1 MEKELFVTKYR
12 WPVIIVCL
20 LLAGVMG
27 FQLRKMEIIAD
38 PLFMFPAKMP
48 SRVNTDKIEH
58 IFGSNNVLFI
68 LFEAED
74 VLDKGTLLRV
84 QTISQELAR
93 TAGVDNVLSLF
104 DTKNIRGEDGAM
116 IVEPAVNAIPQTAA
130 EREALRKSLTDNELA
145 SQVVV
150 SKDFKVTAIL
160 LTLNLDASKQDVYQA
175 VRKTVDASPGEEKV
189 LIGGIPAFQTV
200 IVGSITHDIL
210 ILIPGALL
218 IILAVLYAFFRQ
230 IRGIV
235 LPLCV
240 VVLSTAFGMG
250 ILPLMGWKM
259 TLITAIL
266 PIMVVAFSN
275 NYCIYLIAR
284 YQDLS
289 AASPHL
295 PRKQIAADV
304 FKGLSQPI
312 LFSGLTTM
320 VGLLGMIFHVIV
332 PAKQIGI
339 AAAIAIGFSI
349 MTSLG
354 GIPAVLSLLKPPK
367 ENPKASRNSLLFL
380 DKGLRKTAEIILR
393 YPKIV
398 LLVSA
403 FTAVVGVGLA
413 MRINVDANQENL
425 FGKNHPI
432 NRCTRLINSHFGGSQ
447 NLSILFESDVKEPR
461 FLTKLESYKD
471 QFQRMPGVGQ
481 VTSIADVIRIMSKA
495 LNDADDPGYNK
506 LPETRDAVAQYLE
519 LYSMSANP
527 EDFERLVDFN
537 YEKAQLVVRINDA
550 ATPVVNAI
558 IGKIQDIAE
567 TDKELVTFGGW
578 AAMYAELAAAILKG
592 QITSILIALCAIAIL
607 VMLMFRSAAA
617 GLLSSAPLVFAIIIG
632 FGAIGALGIHLDMA
646 TALITS
652 IVIGTGVD
660 FSLQFVWRYR
670 SIRQEGVSCEDAVK
684 KTFSTVGR
692 AIVFNAVC
700 LTLGLGV
707 LILSSI
713 PPLRYFAI
721 LFGVLTLACMFG
733 TLIVVPALCLVCKPR
748 YLEPVNLENRNQN
761 PTRR

>member
-12 WPVIIVCL
+12 WPVIIACL
-20 LLAGVMG
+20 LIAGVMG
-27 FQLRKMEIIAD
+27 FELRKMEIIAD
-38 PLFMFPAKMP
+38 PLFMFPAKMS
-48 SRVNTDKIEH
+48 SRMNTEKIEQ
-58 IFGSNNVLFI
+58 IFGSNNMLFI
-68 LFEAED
+68 LFKAED
-74 VLDKGTLLRV
+74 VLNEATLLRV
-84 QTISQELAR
+84 QTIRDKLLR

-116 IVEPAVNAIPQTAA
+116 IVEPAVNAIPETAA
-130 EREALRKSLTDNELA
+130 ERDALRKSLAENELA

-160 LTLNLDASKQDVYQA
+160 LTLTLDASKQDVYQA
-175 VRKTVDASPGEEKV
+175 VRKIVDAFPGDEKV
-189 LIGGIPAFQTV
+189 LIGGIPVFQTV
-200 IVGSITHDIL
+200 IVDSIVHDIL

-230 IRGIV
+230 IRGII

-240 VVLSTAFGMG
+240 VLLSTIFGMG

-259 TLITAIL
+259 TLLTAIL

-284 YQDLS
+284 YQDVS
-289 AASPHL
+289 TASPHL
-295 PRKQIAADV
+295 SRKQVAADV

-349 MTSLG
+349 MASLG
-354 GIPAVLSLLKPPK
+354 GIPAVLSLLKLPEKKPRK
-367 ENPKASRNSLLFL
+367 VSTNSLLLL
-380 DKGLRKTAEIILR
+380 DKGLRRTAEIILR
-393 YPKIV
+393 YPKTV
-398 LLVSA
+398 LLVLA
-403 FTAVVGVGLA
+403 FIAFVGIGLA
-413 MRINVDANQENL
+413 MHINVDANQENL

-432 NRCTRLINSHFGGSQ
+432 SRCTGLINTHFGGSQ

-495 LNDADDPGYNK
+495 LNDADDPGYDK
-506 LPETRDAVAQYLE
+506 IPATRDAVAQYLE

-537 YEKAQLVVRINDA
+537 YEKAQFIVRVNDA
-550 ATPVVNAI
+550 ATPIVNHI
-558 IGKIQDIAE
+558 VQNIQDISKK
-567 TDKELVTFGGW
+567 DKELVTFGGW

-592 QITSILIALCAIAIL
+592 QITSIAIALCAITIL
-607 VMLMFRSAAA
+607 VMLMFRSATA
-617 GLLSSAPLVFAIIIG
+617 GLLSALPLVFAIIIG
-632 FGAIGALGIHLDMA
+632 FGAMGALGINLDMA

-660 FSLQFVWRYR
+660 FTLQFVWRYR
-670 SIRQEGVSCEDAVK
+670 SIRQDGVPCEDAVK
-684 KTFSTVGR
+684 KTYSSVGR

-707 LILSSI
+707 LIFSTI

-733 TLIVVPALCLVCKPR
+733 TLTVVPALCVVLKPA
-748 YLEPVNLENRNQN
+748 YLEPVNSENQN
-761 PTRR
+761 LSRR